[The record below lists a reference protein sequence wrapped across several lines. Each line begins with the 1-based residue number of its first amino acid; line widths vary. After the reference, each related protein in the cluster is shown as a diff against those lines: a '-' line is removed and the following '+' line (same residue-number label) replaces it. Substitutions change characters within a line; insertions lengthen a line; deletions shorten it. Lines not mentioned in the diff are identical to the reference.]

1 MLSSYQKLLAPSW
14 KRGERTFLGR
24 AVQRDQ
30 KRSFRANDITQH
42 VIIVANHMIAV
53 ATHVIA
59 VATHV
64 IAVASTTC
72 HCQH

>member
-14 KRGERTFLGR
+14 KRGGR